1 MESYVIPAPATSR
14 QLPIDPDCQDD
25 PFYRYKTHQLDVDF
39 KGKRGLLVNLDLVA
53 KNLQT
58 SLSSWFGKRHR
69 LIACTVTEQDIT
81 ITTRP

>member
-25 PFYRYKTHQLDVDF
+25 PFYRYKTHQLVVDF

-58 SLSSWFGKRHR
+58 SADCTSSSLSVSLCLSLSAMLGVRSV
-69 LIACTVTEQDIT
+69 LT
-81 ITTRP
+81 

>member
-1 MESYVIPAPATSR
+1 MSKMESYVIPAPATSR

-25 PFYRYKTHQLDVDF
+25 PFYRYKTHQLVVDF

-58 SLSSWFGKRHR
+58 SADCTSSLCLSLSLSAMPGVRSV
-69 LIACTVTEQDIT
+69 LT
-81 ITTRP
+81 